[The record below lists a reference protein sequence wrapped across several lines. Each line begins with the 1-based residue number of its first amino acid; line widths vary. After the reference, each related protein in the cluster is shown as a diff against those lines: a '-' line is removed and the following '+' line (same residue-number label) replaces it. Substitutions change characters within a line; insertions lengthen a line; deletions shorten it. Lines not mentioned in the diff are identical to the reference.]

1 MDTRTSVLFRN
12 ICFTASLLAVVDTVH
27 AGVVTTGATVLS
39 SEKFVIN
46 SASSSLAYNPGTFVF
61 GTGGAL
67 VPSSTVNYEL
77 SGWFD
82 ATVWTPDGGS
92 SKWLTISNVNLSTS
106 NLPNGFSMPDFINSQ
121 LTGSTFSGNGDPC
134 AYVPSGWSCS
144 GFGGPY
150 PTIAGQLQNRAIS
163 FNAFIPEGLASLNG
177 GSTYQIN
184 ATAAVVPVP
193 AAFWLFA
200 SVLGL
205 CGFKVRQKTI
215 SVDRG

>member
-1 MDTRTSVLFRN
+1 MDIRSSILFRT
-12 ICFTASLLAVVDTVH
+12 ICFATSLLAIVDTVH

-46 SASSSLAYNPGTFVF
+46 SATSSLAYNPGTFVF

-67 VPSSTVNYEL
+67 VPSPTVNYAL

-82 ATVWTPDGGS
+82 ATVWTLDGS
-92 SKWLTISNVNLSTS
+92 NSNWLTISNVNLSTS

-121 LTGSTFSGNGDPC
+121 LTGPTFSGNGDPC

-144 GFGGPY
+144 GFGGPH
-150 PTIAGQLQNRAIS
+150 PTIAGQLQNGAIS
-163 FNAFIPEGLASLNG
+163 FNAFIPVGQAAFGG

-205 CGFKVRQKTI
+205 CGFKVRQKTV